1 VICPFCKSERTAR
14 VADFGTS
21 QMVNV
26 HQCGDCHSYF
36 EAIKWSGRPEAQALD
51 VPAFLDERIPEP

>member
-1 VICPFCKSERTAR
+1 MTCPFCKSARTTR

-21 QMVNV
+21 LMVNV
-26 HQCGDCHSYF
+26 HQCDACHSYF
-36 EAIKWSGRPEAQALD
+36 EAIKWSGQPAALD

>member
-1 VICPFCKSERTAR
+1 MICPFCQSAHNRQ

-26 HQCGDCHSYF
+26 HQCDDCHSYF
-36 EAIKWSGRPEAQALD
+36 EAIKWSGQPAALD
-51 VPAFLDERIPEP
+51 VPAFLDERMPEP